1 MTNAEVYDMS
11 KLDDTIETVA
21 CILDTLIAYRNIVES
36 GNCNECGA
44 KNICKYVPK
53 PGEQVRY
60 NCPFYEKKE
69 PKRNLT

>member
-1 MTNAEVYDMS
+1 MN
-11 KLDDTIETVA
+11 KLDDTIESVA
-21 CILDTLIAYRNIVES
+21 YILDALIAYRNIVES

-53 PGEQVRY
+53 TGEQARY

-69 PKRNLT
+69 PKHNIT